1 MDIKNSIILITSA
14 GSVLGNT
21 IANHFINLGATIVL
35 CDDNPEGLESTYIQ
49 CYSRSKAVYRYP
61 VTDYSNRTIQDLFDF
76 IQDKFQT
83 TPDVLVNNWTSS
95 PMPSLVSAQ
104 SSKHFIDQFSS
115 MASTLFSFGQASAH
129 RMCKENKEGVIVNV
143 ISHDNFHDFSGLE
156 SANSMV
162 EGFTH
167 SWARELTP
175 FKIRVGGVIP
185 AIHNSEGKLDEY
197 HWAQIQDELTRNTEY
212 IVSNDY
218 FSGRVVAAEV

>member
-1 MDIKNSIILITSA
+1 MDIKNSIILVTSA
-14 GSVLGNT
+14 GSVLGNA

-35 CDDNPEGLESTYIQ
+35 CDDDPESLESTYIQ
-49 CYSRSKAVYRYP
+49 CYSRSRSVFQYP
-61 VTDYSNRTIQDLFDF
+61 IADYSSNTIQDLFDF

-95 PMPSLVSAQ
+95 PMPSLVSTQ
-104 SSKHFIDQFSS
+104 PSQMFIDKFSS

-129 RMCKENKEGVIVNV
+129 RMRRENKEGVIVNV
-143 ISHDNFHDFSGLE
+143 ISHDDFHDFSGLE
-156 SANSMV
+156 NANSMV

-167 SWARELTP
+167 SWAKELTP

-185 AIHNSEGKLDEY
+185 AIHNTEAKLDEY
-197 HWAQIQDELTRNTEY
+197 HWAQLQDELTRNTEY
-212 IVSNDY
+212 IVANDY